1 MIAFLNG
8 ILDSI
13 DDNYVYID
21 CNGLGYRVMMPSFDM
36 AEIGNVGE
44 NVKVYTHFHV
54 TENEMSLYGFNSVR
68 SKNLFEMLISVNGIG
83 PKNGIAI
90 LSELTADEVMN
101 ALVTGDAKALSSA
114 KGVGK
119 KIAERAILE
128 LGSKIDASE
137 LVGVSASNNDISFD
151 SEIVMALE
159 SLGYSRQEANAAIR
173 SAEYKEGMTEEEFL
187 KACLKAML

>member
-36 AEIGNVGE
+36 AEMGNVGE

>member
-1 MIAFLNG
+1 MIAFING

-21 CNGLGYRVMMPSFDM
+21 CNGVGYRVMMPGFDV

-44 NVKVYTHFHV
+44 NVKVYTHYHV
-54 TENEMSLYGFNSVR
+54 TENEMSLYGFNSVK

-128 LGSKIDASE
+128 LGNKIDASE
-137 LVGVSASNNDISFD
+137 LIGVSETNSDISFD

-159 SLGYSRQEANAAIR
+159 SLGYSRQEANTAIR
-173 SAEYKEGMTEEEFL
+173 SAEYQEGMTEEEFL
-187 KACLKAML
+187 KACLKTMI